1 MQPRRS
7 FRILAGAMLT
17 ATAMTACST
26 SKEAAPQDASTSPTT
41 PATGAP
47 LSVAPA
53 GGEFPDMSGYTEGD
67 HRTFFSGGQRYFGI
81 AFRSPDGQKCVSNS
95 YRSVDDTSLRC
106 WGPRPDKGPGTW
118 EVKTE
123 AGTATTI
130 RQLQDPTPTTPPG
143 ADPTPIL
150 PARHVLTYPEAH
162 LVCGV
167 DEQGATACLLG
178 DHGFV
183 LAPTSTELF

>member
-1 MQPRRS
+1 MQPQRS
-7 FRILAGAMLT
+7 FCILVGAMLT
-17 ATAMTACST
+17 ATAMAACST
-26 SKEAAPQDASTSPTT
+26 PKSAAPQNTSTTSTGTATT
-41 PATGAP
+41 AP

-67 HRTFFSGGQRYFGI
+67 HTTFFSGGQRFFGI

-106 WGPRPDKGPGTW
+106 WGPRPDKGPGTLV
-118 EVKTE
+118 VKTE

-130 RQLQDPTPTTPPG
+130 RQLSDATPKTPSG

-167 DEQGATACLLG
+167 DERGATACRLG

-183 LAPTSTELF
+183 LEATSTELF